1 MALVRIVRN
10 LEVISS
16 AGVTLR
22 MANDSVY
29 GQLKKEEMCAC
40 DENTK
45 LPQWGLHTDEI
56 VRARQGTVSYSS
68 SS

>member
-1 MALVRIVRN
+1 MVKIVRN
-10 LEVISS
+10 SEVISS
-16 AGVTLR
+16 AGVTLP

-45 LPQWGLHTDEI
+45 LPSVG
-56 VRARQGTVSYSS
+56 GTPYG
-68 SS
+68 